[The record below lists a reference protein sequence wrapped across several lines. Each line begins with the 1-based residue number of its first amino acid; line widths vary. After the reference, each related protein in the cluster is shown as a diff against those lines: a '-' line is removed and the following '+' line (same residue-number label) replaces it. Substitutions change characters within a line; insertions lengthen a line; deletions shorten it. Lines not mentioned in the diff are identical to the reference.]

1 MFVIDMRSRV
11 PIYEQIKNQVMELI
25 LLGVLH
31 PDDQLPS
38 IRELSRELQL
48 NVNTVKKAYEDLEAD
63 GVIRSIVGRGSFVAQ
78 DALGGAGLKNRA
90 AEGLRTALHSAWASG
105 LAQGEAEDILS
116 AVYENMKKG
125 DERA

>member
-25 LLGVLH
+25 GLGALR

-38 IRELSRELQL
+38 IREMARELQL

-63 GVIRSIVGRGSFVAQ
+63 GVIRSIVGRGSFVSPN
-78 DALGGAGLKNRA
+78 ALGGEQLKKRT
-90 AEGLRTALHSAWASG
+90 AEALRTALTASRAGG
-105 LAQGEAEDILS
+105 LARREAQALLDEIYKDTPR
-116 AVYENMKKG
+116 G
-125 DERA
+125 DERT